1 MAFRWFGWGRSD
13 NWLLQ
18 SGMTTLAGWG
28 WRDDAAPYI
37 RDNYF
42 AATLATRSDYAIH
55 DLLRLL
61 DGRLWRFFGQA
72 NFYGSVDSLFYQ

>member
-1 MAFRWFGWGRSD
+1 
-13 NWLLQ
+13 
-18 SGMTTLAGWG
+18 MTTLAGWG
-28 WRDDAAPYI
+28 WRDGAAPYI

-55 DLLRLL
+55 DLLRCLL

-72 NFYGSVDSLFYQ
+72 KFYGSVDGLLYQWGLLIAYLLRAHRQPRA